1 MLAGGTASAKA
12 STGTPGRLNTP
23 PEPVAG
29 VRALFES
36 YKSLTIFTV
45 SVATVVTFL
54 ISSRM

>member
-1 MLAGGTASAKA
+1 MPAGGGTLSAEAGTGAS
-12 STGTPGRLNTP
+12 GYPGCS
-23 PEPVAG
+23 ESVD

-36 YKSLTIFTV
+36 YKSLTIFIV